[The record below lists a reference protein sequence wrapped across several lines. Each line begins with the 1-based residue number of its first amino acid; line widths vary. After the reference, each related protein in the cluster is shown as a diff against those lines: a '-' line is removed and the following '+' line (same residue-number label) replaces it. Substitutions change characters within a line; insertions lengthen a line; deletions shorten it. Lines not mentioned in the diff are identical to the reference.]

1 MEFCTFL
8 KYHKTLKFVSVFFL
22 NDRGENLLFAD
33 ADGATT
39 FPDLVKLEEAM
50 ESLAKDGQVS
60 AINVL

>member
-1 MEFCTFL
+1 MHTSKITKYIEIFHLYFL
-8 KYHKTLKFVSVFFL
+8 TLVA
-22 NDRGENLLFAD
+22 RGENLLFAD